1 MGWAS
6 SVLLPVEGP
15 ATASPPPAP
24 RFKGPEEAALESLGL
39 AHAPATS
46 LEPRQAEIAVLA
58 TAYAYRSAAAW
69 TVHVRE
75 AREAG
80 LEDEHIA
87 AIARGMAP
95 AFPPGSTER
104 AVYAIASDLLEHK
117 RVSAAN
123 YAAGVDSLGEKGV
136 VELVKVVGYYGSV
149 ALTLNAFEIDDPHTP
164 DGVSAKSPWEADAA
178 LVG

>member
-1 MGWAS
+1 MCAGDGAFFFSITAIQPTGTHHHHRHHPPLLPRLPRAASSALTAHHLHVAAPQVREMGWAS

-75 AREAG
+75 YAPNPKDLEAY
-80 LEDEHIA
+80 L
-87 AIARGMAP
+87 P
-95 AFPPGSTER
+95 
-104 AVYAIASDLLEHK
+104 
-117 RVSAAN
+117 
-123 YAAGVDSLGEKGV
+123 
-136 VELVKVVGYYGSV
+136 
-149 ALTLNAFEIDDPHTP
+149 
-164 DGVSAKSPWEADAA
+164 
-178 LVG
+178 